1 MYIFGAQ
8 IDEISTF
15 YRFHC
20 GIGYSKLVSRNRL
33 VQAVLLSLSGS
44 RGDPVA
50 RRRPPGRLWQC
61 RPVRCACGGGLQ
73 GWLAVGWRASRKR
86 ERGPKS
92 PVTSNDYHIW

>member
-33 VQAVLLSLSGS
+33 VKAILLSLTLSGS
-44 RGDPVA
+44 LGDPVA
-50 RRRPPGRLWQC
+50 GL
-61 RPVRCACGGGLQ
+61 GGL
-73 GWLAVGWRASRKR
+73 GRRKR
-86 ERGPKS
+86 ERGPK
-92 PVTSNDYHIW
+92 PPLLLKPLGGWRNQPARARGGAGNW